1 MCPGDYDNTPG
12 GYVTIAAAESTGG
25 RTQLPVSLAVCGED
39 ASKGRALAGS
49 ERHTVVCAVY
59 VELGNYLEVPS
70 EGSSRCLF
78 FSSCCYF
85 SVSILIVC
93 LSNPS
98 FSLFISQVIAV
109 GKTFFTNT
117 LSVAFGDSRLKLI
130 IDDAARYLREE
141 GRGQNYDVIICD
153 SSDPVGPAD
162 VLFQPEFFES
172 MKQALNPVGGV
183 VCTQGE
189 CQWLHL
195 DLIAKV
201 FGEVKGIYNQVKY
214 AYTTIPT
221 YPSGQ
226 IGFMIASIDKDM
238 KITEPSRE
246 VPEDLQV
253 RYYTDRIHK
262 ASFVL
267 PSKSRFSLCACYSPR
282 ITIILAPV

>member
-1 MCPGDYDNTPG
+1 M
-12 GYVTIAAAESTGG
+12 
-25 RTQLPVSLAVCGED
+25 
-39 ASKGRALAGS
+39 
-49 ERHTVVCAVY
+49 Y

-70 EGSSRCLF
+70 EGSRSQ
-78 FSSCCYF
+78 
-85 SVSILIVC
+85 
-93 LSNPS
+93 
-98 FSLFISQVIAV
+98 FSLFVVISLSIFIIACLILPLSLFTSQVIAV

-162 VLFQPEFFES
+162 VLFQPEFFDS

-195 DLIAKV
+195 DLIEKV
-201 FGEVKGIYNQVKY
+201 FKEVKGIYSQVKY

-267 PSKSRFSLCACYSPR
+267 PSKSRDRCCVVCVYVCYSPR